1 MSRRAWRRTTALILG
16 WTALVTLVYSGFLP
30 APVLDDVVWLI
41 AGLGWKPFWVAV
53 AVGELAIAIG
63 VMRHYRWARTI
74 AILFGAWLLALGASG
89 VIGLVAQGQWP
100 NPSALVDG
108 VLGILVLYGMGA
120 RWSPRPRPAEHE
132 SESEG
137 EGEGEGGTPP
147 PDRTETPPDPG
158 AVPPR

>member
-41 AGLGWKPFWVAV
+41 AGFGLKPFWVAV
-53 AVGELAIAIG
+53 AVGELAVAIG
-63 VMRHYRWARTI
+63 VTRRYRWARTI
-74 AILFGAWLLALGASG
+74 AILFGAWLLALGVFGAFG

-120 RWSPRPRPAEHE
+120 RWSPRPGSRGHADAHGPA
-132 SESEG
+132 G
-137 EGEGEGGTPP
+137 
-147 PDRTETPPDPG
+147 RETPEHRGDS
-158 AVPPR
+158 